1 MIGLKFICMIK
12 NIEYIEIA
20 KYLGLAKSNVTDWL
34 YARRSVPEKHLERLS
49 QYLEIKKEY
58 IERWLTYDQMI
69 EILNEFKEN
78 KNLRM

>member
-20 KYLGLAKSNVTDWL
+20 KYLGLAKSNITDWL
-34 YARRSVPEKHLERLS
+34 YARRTIPDKHLDKLS
-49 QYLEIKKEY
+49 KYLEIKKEY

-69 EILNEFKEN
+69 EILSDFKNN
-78 KNLRM
+78 KTYR